1 MNIAV
6 FEAGGS
12 KTEVIFGNPAKC
24 RRLESAGIHPTFM
37 DSLQIGASLLEIRS
51 KIPEFIPDKI
61 FYYGASC
68 GSHELSWKVHEQLK
82 QIFPGTEISVE
93 SDLLGTA
100 RALCGSKAG
109 FAAILGTGS
118 NACIFDGQK
127 IHKRMMSF
135 GFWLGDEGSG
145 AYLGKK
151 VFRAWVKREVPD
163 VYNKSLEEL
172 FQATQINALSELVED
187 KKPNARIARL
197 GGFAI
202 RHKSD
207 PVFKKMIQQSLED
220 FFIENDALLS
230 ESVHLPFHFSGSV
243 AYHLQDEI
251 VEYLSGRQLTAG
263 IITSRTSDRL
273 FDYHLMDL
281 IL

>member
-1 MNIAV
+1 MNLAV

-12 KTEVIFGNPAKC
+12 KTEVVFGNPEK
-24 RRLESAGIHPTFM
+24 RRNLESAGIHPTFM
-37 DSLQIGASLLEIRS
+37 DSQQIGASLLEIRNQ
-51 KIPEFIPDKI
+51 IPDFIPDKL

-68 GSHELSWKVHEQLK
+68 GSHELSWKVQEQLM
-82 QIFPGTEISVE
+82 QTFPRTEISVE

-100 RALCGSKAG
+100 RALCGRKAG

-127 IHKRMMSF
+127 IQKRMLSF

-151 VFRAWVKREVPD
+151 VFRAWLKGEVTEM
-163 VYNKSLEEL
+163 YNESLEEL
-172 FQATQINALSELVED
+172 FQASRTNALSELSED

-207 PVFKKMIQQSLED
+207 PVFKKIIRQSLED
-220 FFIENDALLS
+220 FFTENDALLR

-243 AYHLQDEI
+243 AFHLQDEI
-251 VEYLSGRQLTAG
+251 VEYLTGKQLTAG
-263 IITSRTSDRL
+263 IFSSRTSERL
-273 FDYHLMDL
+273 FEYHLLDL